1 MIFGFLFNINLIP
14 HVSSTNICTLIAIV
28 YLFLHKNKVSRNLSL
43 FRGSWSYFFIAI
55 CLCFTICL
63 VNNALYSNNVG
74 VIDELQLGRL
84 VPLFIQVIAFS
95 IFCLVE
101 FREYEDFAKTMICV
115 FCVQVVAVSLSV
127 TNPEV
132 RMYLYE
138 NFYFGDDRFDYTVE
152 EGTRFMGI
160 ALNSSSGSVI
170 CSIIIA
176 VLCGMKV
183 LNRIKDGFFWL
194 FVGLFMT
201 MTFFIGRT
209 GVLVEIGMLAYILI
223 YKKKKAKNL
232 SYVIII
238 VTLVFISIN
247 KFLSQMDSQI
257 SEVVWTWMTAPFY
270 EEGREHTLSGI
281 VTHIPS
287 FSKELIFGTNVMRGS
302 LPSGDYVQSDSG
314 YIKMYC
320 ALGIVGSFLYYS
332 AYYAIL
338 SSGISRL
345 PREAKYYIYFMISLA
360 FIIEY
365 KQPFF
370 LMHSFTWTI
379 LTIGLFFK
387 RELMRGEI

>member
-14 HVSSTNICTLIAIV
+14 HFSTTNLCSLIAIL
-28 YLFLHKNKVSRNLSL
+28 YLAYHKNAVSKTLSL
-43 FRGSWSYFFIAI
+43 FNGNLNYFYLSTS
-55 CLCFTICL
+55 LCVLICL

-84 VPLFIQVIAFS
+84 IPLFIQVIAFS

-138 NFYFGDDRFDYTVE
+138 HFYFGDDRFDYTVE

-223 YKKKKAKNL
+223 YKKKKAKSL
-232 SYVIII
+232 SYVIIM
-238 VTLVFISIN
+238 VTLMFISIN
-247 KFLSQMDSQI
+247 QFLSQMDSQI
-257 SEVVWTWMTAPFY
+257 SEAVWTWMTDPFS
-270 EEGREHTLSGI
+270 EEGRENTLSGI

-320 ALGIVGSFLYYS
+320 ALGIVGSFLYYF
-332 AYYAIL
+332 AYCAIL

-345 PREAKYYIYFMISLA
+345 PREAKYYIYVMISLA

-370 LMHSFTWTI
+370 LMSSFTWAI
-379 LTIGLFFK
+379 LTIGLFLK
-387 RELMRGEI
+387 REFIEEKI